1 MRWYRFVFCLCACSL
16 FGFVL
21 CLCEYVVVCNCIS
34 TCTHNCAGAGEGSPL
49 HCNWCNDAR
58 ELHPLYLRQMLQR
71 KQMQL
76 SVNMMAVKRRST
88 FVLVIKPNQSF
99 FICCCRR
106 GLILCYKRVWF
117 VEMLDCCVGVLF
129 PWSLVEKFVSM

>member
-1 MRWYRFVFCLCACSL
+1 MRWFGFVFCLCACSL

-34 TCTHNCAGAGEGSPL
+34 TCKHNCTGAGEGSPL
-49 HCNWCNDAR
+49 HCNWCNGAR
-58 ELHPLYLRQMLQR
+58 ELHPLYLRQMLQH

-76 SVNMMAVKRRST
+76 SVNKMAVKRRST
-88 FVLVIKPNQSF
+88 ICIGDQTKPIF
-99 FICCCRR
+99 LIYCCRR

-129 PWSLVEKFVSM
+129 PWSLAEKFVSM